1 MEFNFFRVLPKRVC
15 LSLLQ
20 FVVKPALN
28 YCVSSPFAGLLL
40 AWALFERFILLSFSS
55 SHPLFLCCH
64 SRLLSFRI
72 PLLVL
77 IALFLTVVVFLP
89 SKGIIYQSPQL
100 FRFLSL
106 LFWYFLFYHT
116 EIHHLA
122 PPATWRS
129 ISLGPLGFPTSVP
142 SALTTGPLIFPA
154 DHCLSYF
161 TLHWLHTSLAPAI
174 CGKAQRPGFSHPFSL
189 SHPLVVPLTVPVFS

>member
-1 MEFNFFRVLPKRVC
+1 MSA
-15 LSLLQ
+15 SLCYSQL
-20 FVVKPALN
+20 LN
-28 YCVSSPFAGLLL
+28 QLWTTVFHLLFAVLLL
-40 AWALFERFILLSFSS
+40 ACSLFEGFILLSFSS

-77 IALFLTVVVFLP
+77 IALFLTAVVFLS

-100 FRFLSL
+100 FHFLIPPMVFSL
-106 LFWYFLFYHT
+106 LSHRNPSLSPTRHFL
-116 EIHHLA
+116 
-122 PPATWRS
+122 S
-129 ISLGPLGFPTSVP
+129 ISLAPLGLPAFVP
-142 SALTTGPLIFPA
+142 STLTTGPFIFPA

-174 CGKAQRPGFSHPFSL
+174 CGKAQPPGFSHPFSC
-189 SHPLVVPLTVPVFS
+189 SYPLVVPLTVPLFS